1 MALAAL
7 LVLSPARAQQKLLP
21 AQSEISFVS
30 RQMGS
35 PVEGRF
41 RSFDAQV
48 ALDPKQLAAAKIVL
62 VVDLASATLASTDT
76 ETELRQS
83 DWFDVKKFPQASFTS
98 SAVKSVG
105 PGRIEVVGSFSLKG
119 RSRPHPVPGALTQA
133 GGITTATGTFT
144 ASLEITNFSPS
155 TRALAACHT
164 LSAPATSNPLAPPP
178 SFNTN
183 PPSTCSNSTTT
194 SAPRTSCFTING
206 PLLAPPFPYTF
217 ASAHRAKRCPTVCLS
232 LG

>member
-1 MALAAL
+1 MKRWARFFGALAVALAAL
-7 LVLSPARAQQKLLP
+7 LVLPPLAQAQQKLLP

-48 ALDPKQLAAAKIVL
+48 SLDPKQLAAAKIVL

-98 SAVKSVG
+98 STVKSAG
-105 PGRIEVVGSFSLKG
+105 PGRLEVVGTFSLKG
-119 RSRPHPVPGALTQA
+119 RARPLTVSVALTQSS
-133 GGITTATGTFT
+133 GVTTATG
-144 ASLEITNFSPS
+144 A
-155 TRALAACHT
+155 
-164 LSAPATSNPLAPPP
+164 
-178 SFNTN
+178 
-183 PPSTCSNSTTT
+183 
-194 SAPRTSCFTING
+194 FTIRRLDFKVGDGDWADTDLIANDVQVKFK
-206 PLLAPPFPYTF
+206 LA
-217 ASAHRAKRCPTVCLS
+217 LS
-232 LG
+232 GVGAL

>member
-1 MALAAL
+1 MTRPARFFGALAVALVAL
-7 LVLSPARAQQKLLP
+7 LVQPLAQAQQKLLP
-21 AQSEISFVS
+21 AQSEIGFVS

-48 ALDPKQLAAAKIVL
+48 ALDPKQLAAAKIVM
-62 VVDLASATLASTDT
+62 VVDLASVTLASTET

-98 SAVKSVG
+98 SAVKSTG

-119 RSRPHPVPGALTQA
+119 CARALTVPVALTQS

-144 ASLEITNFSPS
+144 IRRLDFKVGDGDWTDTDLITNDVQVKFKL
-155 TRALAACHT
+155 ALSGVAAW
-164 LSAPATSNPLAPPP
+164 
-178 SFNTN
+178 
-183 PPSTCSNSTTT
+183 
-194 SAPRTSCFTING
+194 
-206 PLLAPPFPYTF
+206 
-217 ASAHRAKRCPTVCLS
+217 
-232 LG
+232 

>member
-1 MALAAL
+1 MKPWARFFGSLAVALVAL
-7 LVLSPARAQQKLLP
+7 LLQSPAKAQQKLLP

-48 ALDPKQLAAAKIVL
+48 SLDPTQLAAAKIVL

-98 SAVKSVG
+98 SAVKSAG
-105 PGRIEVVGSFSLKG
+105 PGRMEVVGSFSLKG
-119 RSRPHPVPGALTQA
+119 RSRPLTVSVALTQS
-133 GGITTATGTFT
+133 GGVTTATG
-144 ASLEITNFSPS
+144 A
-155 TRALAACHT
+155 
-164 LSAPATSNPLAPPP
+164 
-178 SFNTN
+178 
-183 PPSTCSNSTTT
+183 
-194 SAPRTSCFTING
+194 FTIKRLDFKVGDGDWADTDLIANYVQVKFK
-206 PLLAPPFPYTF
+206 LALIGV
-217 ASAHRAKRCPTVCLS
+217 AAL
-232 LG
+232 